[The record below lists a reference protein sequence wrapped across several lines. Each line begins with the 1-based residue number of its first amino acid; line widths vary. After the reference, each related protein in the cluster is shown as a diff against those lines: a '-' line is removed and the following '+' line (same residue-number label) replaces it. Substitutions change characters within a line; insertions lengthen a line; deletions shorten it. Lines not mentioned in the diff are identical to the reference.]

1 MEAGIGCV
9 SCNFTSPAALFGF
22 GTQVD
27 WSISAD
33 HVRASHTGG
42 DRVSWEEGRVMTYCA
57 SKQ

>member
-33 HVRASHTGG
+33 HARASHTGG
-42 DRVSWEEGRVMTYCA
+42 DRV
-57 SKQ
+57 